1 MKLPCENKLNKQQ
14 KSEYEPGNIDMNR
27 NLPKSFNDLI
37 QQSDL
42 PVLVDFWAEWCGPC
56 KIVSSI
62 VEKIAGE
69 FRGSILTVKIN
80 VDKKPHIAAQYQI
93 ENIPTIMMFYK
104 GKVVMRQIG
113 ALPYEA
119 LKAEVIKGLA

>member
-1 MKLPCENKLNKQQ
+1 MNK
-14 KSEYEPGNIDMNR
+14 
-27 NLPKSFNDLI
+27 NLPRSFNDLI

-56 KIVSSI
+56 KIVSPI
-62 VEKIAGE
+62 VEKIASE
-69 FRGSILTVKIN
+69 FKGTILTVKIN

-104 GKVVMRQIG
+104 GKVVMRQTG

-119 LKAEVIKGLA
+119 LKTEVIKGLA